1 MRKKVF
7 SLFALML
14 FAATGA
20 LAQGTVTIKEGT
32 ADADK
37 WTVKSG
43 TTTVVLGET
52 EVAKDAT
59 VTATYSGTRHVKS
72 VTAVVK
78 GGAEETVTLATPLT
92 LEALSDGTIVVKTPK
107 SGMQYTLNGGT
118 KTAVT
123 EDAISVTAGD
133 KVQFYGQGTTLTS
146 YYGTKIAGGTAQTKV
161 YGNIMSLVD
170 ETGYATNYTTLSG
183 EKVFYGLFLFNS
195 TLTDASGLLLP
206 ATTLVESCYAY
217 LFRGCDALTAAPELP
232 ATILTESCYYNM
244 FTQCAKL
251 NAVTCL
257 ATDISASYCTD
268 YWLTDVS
275 ATGTLTTPASTAW
288 TTNSE
293 SGIPTGWT
301 RVNAE

>member
-7 SLFALML
+7 TLFALML

-52 EVAKDAT
+52 EVDKDAT
-59 VTATYSGTRHVKS
+59 VTATYSGQRHVKS

-78 GGAEETVTLATPLT
+78 AAEPEGQTLATPLT
-92 LEALSDGTIVVKTPK
+92 MEALSDGTIVVKTPK

-133 KVQFYGQGTTLTS
+133 KVQFYGKGRPSPL
-146 YYGTKIAGGTAQTKV
+146 ITAPR
-161 YGNIMSLVD
+161 
-170 ETGYATNYTTLSG
+170 
-183 EKVFYGLFLFNS
+183 
-195 TLTDASGLLLP
+195 LP
-206 ATTLVESCYAY
+206 AARRRQRCM
-217 LFRGCDALTAAPELP
+217 
-232 ATILTESCYYNM
+232 ATS
-244 FTQCAKL
+244 
-251 NAVTCL
+251 
-257 ATDISASYCTD
+257 
-268 YWLTDVS
+268 
-275 ATGTLTTPASTAW
+275 
-288 TTNSE
+288 
-293 SGIPTGWT
+293 
-301 RVNAE
+301 